1 MSLCKSGQILNCC
14 HPNALMTLSEYL
26 EDYASPETKEIGYR
40 MVEEELNRIP
50 QERVRRIAED
60 NIRAIRESN
69 RRDFRF

>member
-1 MSLCKSGQILNCC
+1 MMLFKIGQILNCC
-14 HPNALMTLSEYL
+14 HPNALMSLSEYL
-26 EDYASPETKEIGYR
+26 EYYASPETKERGYR

-50 QERVRRIAED
+50 KERVRRIAED